1 MGGSNGA
8 KLLAAGCCAKSHRER
23 QGILS
28 FKTGE
33 TGSIDW
39 PEDASTLGL
48 ANWPFWTGFHRS
60 QQVLRGS
67 VQTDMAASS
76 PRARQRPARADNS
89 SWRAAMHQVDGP
101 KG

>member
-1 MGGSNGA
+1 MMSGSNGA

-28 FKTGE
+28 FKSGE
-33 TGSIDW
+33 AGSIDW

-60 QQVLRGS
+60 QQALRGS
-67 VQTDMAASS
+67 VQTDMASSSRESKAAACEDRSFVVEGGDASGR
-76 PRARQRPARADNS
+76 RA
-89 SWRAAMHQVDGP
+89 
-101 KG
+101 